1 MKKYI
6 DPFLVNLPTIDLHGY
21 DRVGARI
28 KVDEFIN
35 DSLILKKNK
44 IIVVHGKGEGIL
56 KDEIHKFLKNDKR
69 VLNYYLDIN
78 VGCTVI
84 ELKM

>member
-6 DPFLVNLPTIDLHGY
+6 DPFLVNLPAIDLHEY